1 MEKYYLPHSTKC
13 FICGG
18 ANEVG
23 LKCRFYT
30 DGTGKVYTSPAVSRA
45 YAGFSDVVHGGI
57 QTALL
62 DEAMGWCGFT
72 GTELSRLCFTRE
84 INLKFRKNVA
94 PLSSFTVEAELTGE
108 RRGLIYTKGIIKD
121 EVGAVL
127 TSATGVFVPIP
138 EDMMAGVQN
147 QLLFLDDGRH
157 YYRKALELLKPL
169 ASKI

>member
-1 MEKYYLPHSTKC
+1 MEYYLPHSTKC

-23 LKCRFYT
+23 LKCKFYT
-30 DGTGKVYTSPAVSRA
+30 DVTGKVYARPVISGD
-45 YAGFSDVVHGGI
+45 YAGFADVIHGGI

-94 PLSSFTVEAELTGE
+94 PLSSFIVEAELTDVK
-108 RRGLIYTKGIIKD
+108 RGLIFTKGVIKD
-121 EVGAVL
+121 ETGVVL
-127 TSATGVFVPIP
+127 TSATGIFVPIP
-138 EDMMAGVQN
+138 GDMMSEVQN
-147 QLLFLDDGRH
+147 QLLFLDDGRRYH
-157 YYRKALELLKPL
+157 KKALELLKPL
-169 ASKI
+169 ASKL

>member
-13 FICGG
+13 FICGE

-23 LKCRFYT
+23 LKCNFYT
-30 DGTGKVYTSPAVSRA
+30 DGAGKVYADPSVARV
-45 YAGFSDVVHGGI
+45 YAGFADVIHGGI

-72 GTELSRLCFTRE
+72 GTELARLCFTRE

-94 PLSSFTVEAELTGE
+94 PLSSFTVEAELTNE
-108 RRGLIYTKGIIKD
+108 KRGLIYTKGTIKD
-121 EVGAVL
+121 EAGIVL

-138 EDMMAGVQN
+138 DDMMSKIKN
-147 QLLFLDDGRH
+147 QLLFLDDGRQ
-157 YYRKALELLKPL
+157 YYKKALELLNPI